1 MIESRIRAL
10 RLGAGLVL
18 FAYVAAHL
26 SNHAAMLISL
36 RAADTA
42 ALPIFAIVRS
52 LPGTILLYG
61 AMAVHAFLGLHAIAA
76 RESWRAI
83 RPGEVVQLLLGLAIV
98 PLMAGHVTIVRAGSE
113 LFGFL
118 PFHTAFVA
126 NLALRPEIALDLALG
141 LCVVW
146 LHGCIGVHYWL
157 RLKPFF
163 ARWGAALAACAV
175 LLPVLALLGLLSGL
189 REAQLLLADPAFRD
203 GFAAEYRVPR
213 GADYAA
219 LQTATAWI
227 ERAWWFAVTLAGAV
241 SLLRGWRKRRRE
253 GISVGYPDGRTVR
266 AAAGLSLLGASRAN
280 GVPHASV
287 CGGRGRCST
296 CRVRVVA
303 GAAALTPADA
313 AERKVL
319 ARVGADPDGAEG
331 TAIVRLACQARL
343 TGAGPVSMVPL
354 LPAHAG
360 PATARAGDGHAQG
373 RELDIVV
380 LFADLRGFTG
390 LSAGQLPYD
399 TVFLLNRYFA
409 AMGRAIESQ
418 GGTIDK
424 FIGDGVMALFGAEGR
439 QPRDAARQALLAA
452 RAMGA
457 ALEALNAELAHDLKA
472 PLRIG
477 IGLHAGPAIVGEMGY
492 GRAMHLTAIG
502 DTVNAAS
509 RVEGLSK
516 DFAAELVVSESVFM
530 RAEIEPATPPR
541 EADLRGREGKVR
553 VHAFA
558 KAGDAP
564 QAPGP
569 KTTQTAVSGV

>member
-1 MIESRIRAL
+1 MIESCIRAL

-26 SNHAAMLISL
+26 ANHAAMLISL

-42 ALPIFAIVRS
+42 VLPIFAVVRS
-52 LPGTILLYG
+52 LPGTVLLYG
-61 AMAVHAFLGLHAIAA
+61 AMEVHAILGLRAVAM

-98 PLMAGHVTIVRAGSE
+98 PLMAGHVMFVRAGSE

-118 PFHTAFVA
+118 PLHTAYVA
-126 NLALRPEIALDLALG
+126 NLALRPEIALDLARG

-163 ARWGAALAACAV
+163 ARWGAALAACAA
-175 LLPVLALLGLLSGL
+175 LLPVLALIGLLSGL
-189 REAQLLLADPAFRD
+189 REAQLLLAEPGFRD
-203 GFAAEYRVPR
+203 GFADEYRVPR

-219 LQTATAWI
+219 LQTATEWI
-227 ERAWWFAVTLAGAV
+227 DRAWWFAVALVGAV

-253 GISVGYPDGRTVR
+253 GIAVGYPDGRTVR

-296 CRVRVVA
+296 CRVRIVA

-343 TGAGPVSMVPL
+343 TGEGPVSMVPL

-360 PATARAGDGHAQG
+360 PATARAGANAT
-373 RELDIVV
+373 L
-380 LFADLRGFTG
+380 
-390 LSAGQLPYD
+390 LSC
-399 TVFLLNRYFA
+399 
-409 AMGRAIESQ
+409 
-418 GGTIDK
+418 
-424 FIGDGVMALFGAEGR
+424 
-439 QPRDAARQALLAA
+439 
-452 RAMGA
+452 
-457 ALEALNAELAHDLKA
+457 
-472 PLRIG
+472 LRIF
-477 IGLHAGPAIVGEMGY
+477 
-492 GRAMHLTAIG
+492 
-502 DTVNAAS
+502 AAS
-509 RVEGLSK
+509 RDCRPGNCPTTRCSCSTAISPRWAAPSKARAAPSTNSSATGSWRCSARTEGARPAPRARRYRPRAPWAKRSRRSTPNSRTISK
-516 DFAAELVVSESVFM
+516 HPCASASACM
-530 RAEIEPATPPR
+530 PAPR
-541 EADLRGREGKVR
+541 SWARWATG
-553 VHAFA
+553 
-558 KAGDAP
+558 AP
-564 QAPGP
+564 C
-569 KTTQTAVSGV
+569 T

>member
-1 MIESRIRAL
+1 MTESRIRAL

-26 SNHAAMLISL
+26 TNHAAMLISL
-36 RAADTA
+36 AAAEMLAHPIFSAVRSPPGSVLLYA
-42 ALPIFAIVRS
+42 ALGI
-52 LPGTILLYG
+52 
-61 AMAVHAFLGLHAIAA
+61 HALLGLRAIAL
-76 RESWRAI
+76 RESWKAI
-83 RPGEVVQLLLGLAIV
+83 RPGEIAQLLLGLAVV
-98 PLMAGHVTIVRAGSE
+98 PLMADHVTVVRGGYE
-113 LFGFL
+113 RFGYQ
-118 PFHTAFVA
+118 PFHTALAA
-126 NLALRPEIALDLALG
+126 NAALRPEMALDLALG

-157 RLKPFF
+157 RLKPFH
-163 ARWGAALAACAV
+163 ARWQPVLATAAV

-189 REAQLLLADPAFRD
+189 REASQLLADPSFRD
-203 GFAAEYRVPR
+203 GFVAEYRVPR
-213 GADYAA
+213 GEAYAA
-219 LQTATAWI
+219 LIATS
-227 ERAWWFAVTLAGAV
+227 ERVERVWWFAVALACAI

-253 GISVGYPDGRTVR
+253 GIEVAYPDGRSVR
-266 AAAGLSLLGASRAN
+266 AAMGMSLLGASRAN
-280 GVPHASV
+280 NIAHASV

-296 CRVRVVA
+296 CRVRIVA

-354 LPAHAG
+354 LPAHATA
-360 PATARAGDGHAQG
+360 ATARAGEAQSQG

-409 AMGRAIESQ
+409 AMGKAIESQ
-418 GGTIDK
+418 GGTVDK
-424 FIGDGVMALFGAEGR
+424 FIGDGVMALFGADGR
-439 QPRDAARQALLAA
+439 RPADAARQALAAA
-452 RAMGA
+452 RAMGE
-457 ALEALNAELAHDLKA
+457 ALAALNAELAHDLKA

-509 RVEGLSK
+509 RIEGLSK
-516 DFAAELVVSESVFM
+516 DFAAELVVSEAVFA
-530 RAEIEPATPPR
+530 RAEMATDAKPH
-541 EADLRGREGKVR
+541 EVDLRGREGKMKVY
-553 VHAFA
+553 AFE
-558 KAGDAP
+558 KAGEP
-564 QAPGP
+564 VQTPGP
-569 KTTQTAVSGV
+569 KTTQSAVSGV